1 MFQYVLEVGV
11 VRDLDVLHAVSSI
24 VSARSARRIVPAPT
38 ASSLSSARNG
48 SPLAYICS
56 ARWRARAIERS
67 PTPCRRQP
75 HIPPS
80 LSKPALPPSI
90 RQFACCHLV
99 NKPWKKLRVVARSI
113 THESTDEDLHAV
125 RIMAKRCRYCA
136 DTAAMVCGSDAARF
150 AQASKCAGSPGQL
163 PRHRHHRTVAA
174 PSSANNTRCRT
185 NGGPAHRRAEE

>member
-1 MFQYVLEVGV
+1 MCCMPSRQSSQH
-11 VRDLDVLHAVSSI
+11 VRRGGLF
-24 VSARSARRIVPAPT
+24 
-38 ASSLSSARNG
+38 
-48 SPLAYICS
+48 
-56 ARWRARAIERS
+56 
-67 PTPCRRQP
+67 RRQP
-75 HIPPS
+75 PPHS
-80 LSKPALPPSI
+80 RRQGVGRRSHTYARHVGERALSNARQHPAGGSHTSHLSAEARVATEHQAVCVLP
-90 RQFACCHLV
+90 HLV

-136 DTAAMVCGSDAARF
+136 DTAAILCGSDAARL

>member
-1 MFQYVLEVGV
+1 MP
-11 VRDLDVLHAVSSI
+11 VSSI
-24 VSARSARRIVPAPT
+24 VSALGEEDCSGANRLLTLVGKERVAARIHMLGTLA
-38 ASSLSSARNG
+38 SARNRT
-48 SPLAYICS
+48 LANTLQEAATHPTFS
-56 ARWRARAIERS
+56 VEARVATEHQAV
-67 PTPCRRQP
+67 CV
-75 HIPPS
+75 
-80 LSKPALPPSI
+80 LP
-90 RQFACCHLV
+90 HLV

-113 THESTDEDLHAV
+113 TDESTDEDLHAV